1 MKRKWIKYGVRAII
15 AVIVAWLLFVGIA
28 FFYIKT
34 NKQKLISAVKADIG
48 KKISGEIDFSELS
61 VDFFQNFPNVA
72 VDLTN
77 LSLHD
82 SLFSFHKKELLHVQH
97 VYIGFG
103 ILNLFSSTKSLK
115 YIKLS
120 NGSIYL
126 FVDTGGNKNW
136 HILRSQPGDKK
147 PFDLEKIG
155 FKNVNVTFQ
164 DKSKFKYYNVWF
176 EKMKCSISSRGDKIR
191 FEMNNRSI
199 LRIMAFNTRMGSYL
213 TNKKLEARWEF
224 SYDRNAQRIS
234 LHNQIARINRQP
246 YRLTGNFFMGDD
258 AHFDLDIETTN
269 LPLAEAASIFPGKSR
284 SKIDQFTLSR
294 PLKSVKAK
302 LSGAMKYY
310 EPPSRWKGSSQSR
323 LFILLYK

>member
-34 NKQKLISAVKADIG
+34 NKQKLISAVKPDIG

-72 VDLTN
+72 VDLTS

-269 LPLAEAASIFPGKSR
+269 LPLAEAASIFPVKSR

-302 LSGAMKYY
+302 LSGAMKYLSFSLA
-310 EPPSRWKGSSQSR
+310 EVR
-323 LFILLYK
+323 F